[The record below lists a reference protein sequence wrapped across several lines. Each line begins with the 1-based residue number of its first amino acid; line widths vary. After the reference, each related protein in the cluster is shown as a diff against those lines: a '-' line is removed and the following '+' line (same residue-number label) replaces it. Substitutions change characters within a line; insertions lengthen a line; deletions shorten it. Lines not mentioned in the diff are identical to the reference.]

1 MLTLMTVFS
10 IISYLGIFKQEF
22 YKKNE
27 KLLFII
33 LPIISLIICTICSII
48 FYMQK
53 VTNKSQFCYVGTDNH
68 LKKLVDSIVT
78 GILFIINLFC
88 LIMILSRIIALRNE
102 NLNEGRMDSYKH
114 HLVRFSLGL
123 IINLITFIY
132 VLLIINKLLQF
143 LIGYVKDLIYIL
155 ITLAVELFFTINTEL
170 IKYIK
175 KIFHCGNDIDD
186 NDNLIPN
193 ADLSDTINDGSLNE
207 TN

>member
-1 MLTLMTVFS
+1 M
-10 IISYLGIFKQEF
+10 
-22 YKKNE
+22 
-27 KLLFII
+27 
-33 LPIISLIICTICSII
+33 
-48 FYMQK
+48 
-53 VTNKSQFCYVGTDNH
+53 
-68 LKKLVDSIVT
+68 
-78 GILFIINLFC
+78 
-88 LIMILSRIIALRNE
+88 
-102 NLNEGRMDSYKH
+102 
-114 HLVRFSLGL
+114 
-123 IINLITFIY
+123 ITFIY